1 MTDANS
7 ATTAIDIQGLSKA
20 YGRTVA
26 LRNLNLQVPWG
37 QVLTVLGPNGSGK
50 TTLIKIL
57 ATLSKPDEG
66 SVKIAGWDLD
76 KNGQWLRGMVGV
88 VTHDSLLYNDLTGHE
103 NLKFAAR
110 MFAIDNADER
120 VESVTQQL
128 GVTTRLDQKVGALS
142 HGWKK
147 RISLARALLHDP
159 PILLMDEPESGI
171 DQQAL
176 TSLEYIVKDET
187 RPSRTIILTTH
198 NFERGL
204 FLGNQIAI
212 LAKGRVAYH
221 EPTVRAP
228 DPDTLREIYVRHVGT
243 MA

>member
-7 ATTAIDIQGLSKA
+7 IAPAIDIQGLSKA

-26 LRNLNLQVPWG
+26 LRNLDLQVPWG
-37 QVLTVLGPNGSGK
+37 QVLTVLGPNGAGK

-66 SVKIAGWDLD
+66 SVKIAGWDLH
-76 KNGQWLRGMVGV
+76 KNGQWLRGMIGV
-88 VTHDSLLYNDLTGHE
+88 VTHDPLLYNDLTGHE
-103 NLKFAAR
+103 NLRFAAR
-110 MFAIDNADER
+110 MFPIDNADER
-120 VESVTQQL
+120 IESVTQQL
-128 GVTTRLDQKVGALS
+128 GVTTRLNQKVGTLS

-159 PILLMDEPESGI
+159 SILLMDEPESGL

-176 TSLEYIVKDET
+176 TGLEYIVNDET
-187 RPSRTIILTTH
+187 RPSRAIILTTH

-204 FLGNQIAI
+204 FLGDQIAI
-212 LAKGRVAYH
+212 LAKGRLAYC
-221 EPTVRAP
+221 EPTIRAP
-228 DPDTLREIYVRHVGT
+228 DPDTLRERYVEHVGVGQ
-243 MA
+243 